1 MISPNDTR
9 KLSDKLMILYAYYI
23 YDAAVDIEVINKILL
38 STDLFD
44 YFVLASLNDEL
55 INDKLIQK
63 SQYFE
68 GRFEISK
75 LGIENLEALI
85 DKIKEENKKK
95 ITRNVELNKQS
106 DISAKGIIANYNKVS
121 ENDYQVHLKLMSK
134 QSPVIEINLKAPTN
148 SMAQKIINAWNSNAI
163 NIFNTLLNEFD
174 KSNG

>member
-1 MISPNDTR
+1 MISPNDAR

-63 SQYFE
+63 SQYIE

-75 LGIENLEALI
+75 SGKENLEALI
-85 DKIKEENKKK
+85 DKIKDDNKKK
-95 ITRNVELNKQS
+95 IIRNVELNKQNN
-106 DISAKGIIANYNKVS
+106 ISAKGILANYNKIS

-134 QSPVIEINLKAPTN
+134 QEPLIEIDLKAPTN

-174 KSNG
+174 KSSG